1 MADENPSIMHHIS
14 IGTNDFD
21 RATEFYDQ
29 VMATIGAK
37 RVFEFPGAVAYGREF
52 PELWVQTP
60 IDGATASCGNGSH
73 FAFIAP
79 SREAVQA
86 FYDTALAAGG
96 TSDGEPGPRPGR
108 LSDQPVR
115 TAVRG
120 DHSLALA
127 QGELPGRQAD
137 RQRVRH
143 RSRG

>member
-1 MADENPSIMHHIS
+1 MADENPSIIHHIS

-21 RATEFYDQ
+21 RAIAFYDQ

-37 RVFEFPGAVAYGREF
+37 RVFEFPGAVAYGKEF

-86 FYDTALAAGG
+86 FYDAALAAGG
-96 TSDGEPGPRPGR
+96 TSDGEPGPRPDYGP
-108 LSDQPVR
+108 DYFGCFVR
-115 TAVRG
+115 DLDGHKIEAAVVPETT
-120 DHSLALA
+120 H
-127 QGELPGRQAD
+127 
-137 RQRVRH
+137 
-143 RSRG
+143 

>member
-21 RATEFYDQ
+21 RATAFYDQ

-96 TSDGEPGPRPGR
+96 TSDGEPGPRPDYGP
-108 LSDQPVR
+108 DYFGCFVR
-115 TAVRG
+115 DIDGHKIEAAVVP
-120 DHSLALA
+120 DTIH
-127 QGELPGRQAD
+127 
-137 RQRVRH
+137 
-143 RSRG
+143 